1 MRAGLITLALVAGW
15 ALVENLPA
23 AWAATTG
30 LLTLAGILA
39 GAIALAV
46 KWVRNV

>member
-1 MRAGLITLALVAGW
+1 MRAGLITLALVAAW

-23 AWAATTG
+23 AWAAALG
-30 LLTLAGILA
+30 LATLAGIIA
-39 GAIALAV
+39 ASIALAV

>member
-1 MRAGLITLALVAGW
+1 MRGLLIALAFIGAYW
-15 ALVENLPA
+15 AVDSMPTALAIPV
-23 AWAATTG
+23 G

>member
-1 MRAGLITLALVAGW
+1 MRGLLITIAFIGIW

-23 AWAATTG
+23 AWAATIG
-30 LLTLAGILA
+30 LVTLAGIFA
-39 GAIALAV
+39 GAVALAV